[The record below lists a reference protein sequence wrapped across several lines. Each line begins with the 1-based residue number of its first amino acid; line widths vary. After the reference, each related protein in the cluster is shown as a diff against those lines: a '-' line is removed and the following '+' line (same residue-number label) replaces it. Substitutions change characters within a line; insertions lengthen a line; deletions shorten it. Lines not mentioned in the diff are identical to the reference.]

1 MVVGIRPDII
11 ESHGFAE
18 IIDEL
23 AATRVWVVVDRTEPR
38 VAMEKL
44 ESYVLVE
51 TWCFRTL

>member
-44 ESYVLVE
+44 ESYVRVE
-51 TWCFRTL
+51 TWCFRIL